1 MSIASRDN
9 CPAALAERSVSHPW
23 LVFLNGVKMPAESIM
38 DNFLQDV
45 RYGGRLLWNKRGYSL
60 VTILT
65 LALGIGAV
73 TSVFSV
79 VSAVLLKPYGPVN
92 ADQWVYLW
100 EHRTNSQSLTQI
112 SVSIPNFRDWKRD
125 SASTF
130 SNVIVWLPW
139 SYTASGA
146 GVSNPERIRAAV
158 ISPEVFTAT
167 AVVPA
172 AGRLLTPEDSTSGD
186 RRVVLSYEFW
196 KHAYGADPSLPGKK
210 ITLNSA
216 PHTVVGIAPPGF
228 TFPPEDQVD
237 VWTAL
242 HQAVLSSPGRSERG
256 YRVAAKLRLG
266 MTPKS
271 AQSAMDVIAERL
283 AGLYPEDMEYGALVI
298 PMREAV
304 AGEFRAPVIALSG
317 ALAFALL
324 LLCINISY
332 LRRVHLEAR
341 RKEIALRVALGAGR
355 TVLIRQLFMETILLF
370 GIGGGIGI
378 LISPLGIHLLL
389 SFVPPREIPWLH
401 ARIDAFVLLGSVTLT
416 LLAAVLTGL
425 IPVLGVSRSEPAR
438 ILGSGG
444 AVTGAAG
451 VSRRLR
457 GAIIVPQIALALVPL
472 CGAGLL
478 VRSFVHLLEVAP
490 GFSPEHRL
498 SLSLFAPRGHYAGP
512 VEITALAKRIREET
526 LQVPGLQQ
534 AGLAQAIPFAPGPRW
549 LQALTRT
556 DPKGIRNFSPL
567 PLVRYT
573 VATPGYLEAMGIP
586 LRAGRSVSDAD
597 TRETLPVVVINE
609 KLAHQQ
615 FPAEDPLG
623 KQIWIGHAE
632 ALPDSTPRTIVGVVA
647 DTHMYALDSD
657 PDPAAWV
664 PMAQEKTSEDIW
676 RNLFLVANTGI
687 TPSGAL
693 ASVGQKIHAV
703 DAELAI
709 TDVSSMDERLRDS
722 LWRQRFSASV
732 LGAFSLAAL
741 GIAILGVF
749 GVTSY
754 LVALRS
760 HEIGV
765 RMAIGARPADILK
778 MVLGQSF
785 VLVVMGSVIGLLGAF
800 ALTRVLQGLL
810 FGVNPAD
817 FFTFAMVAGA
827 LAVSS
832 LVACL
837 APARRASKVDPIVA
851 LREE

>member
-1 MSIASRDN
+1 
-9 CPAALAERSVSHPW
+9 
-23 LVFLNGVKMPAESIM
+23 M
-38 DNFLQDV
+38 DNFLHDV
-45 RYGGRLLWNKRGYSL
+45 RYSTRLLWNNRGYSL
-60 VTILT
+60 VVVLT

-79 VSAVLLKPYGPVN
+79 VSAVLIKPYGPVN
-92 ADQWVYLW
+92 TDQWVYLW
-100 EHRTNSQSLTQI
+100 EHRTNSQALNQI

-125 SASTF
+125 SASAF
-130 SNVIVWLPW
+130 SDVVVWLPW

-158 ISPEVFTAT
+158 ISPEVFAAA

-172 AGRLLTPEDSTSGD
+172 AGRLLTPEDSASGD
-186 RRVVLSYEFW
+186 RRVILSYEFW
-196 KHAYGADPSLPGKK
+196 KRAYGADPSLPGKK

-216 PHTVVGIAPPGF
+216 AHTVVGIAPPGF
-228 TFPPEDQVD
+228 CFPPEDQVD

-242 HQAVLSSPGRSERG
+242 SQAALSSPGRSERA
-256 YRVAAKLRLG
+256 YRVAAKLRPG
-266 MTPKS
+266 VTPKS

-283 AGLYPEDMEYGALVI
+283 AGLFPEDRGYGALVI

-317 ALAFALL
+317 ALGFALL
-324 LLCINISY
+324 LLCINIGY

-355 TVLIRQLFMETILLF
+355 MVLIRQLFMETMLLF
-370 GIGGGIGI
+370 GIGGGSGI
-378 LISPLGIHLLL
+378 LVSPIGVHLLL
-389 SFVPPREIPWLH
+389 SSVPAREIPWLH
-401 ARIDAFVLLGSVTLT
+401 PRIGGFVLLGSVALT

-425 IPVLGVSRSEPAR
+425 VPVLGVSRSELAR
-438 ILGSGG
+438 NFGSGG

-451 VSRRLR
+451 GSGRLR

-478 VRSFVHLLEVAP
+478 IRSFVRLQEVAP
-490 GFSPEHRL
+490 GFASEHRL
-498 SLSLFAPRGHYAGP
+498 TLSLFAPRGRYAGP
-512 VEITALAKRIREET
+512 AEITALAKRIREET
-526 LQVPGLQQ
+526 LQVPSMRQ

-549 LQALTRT
+549 LQALART
-556 DPKGIRNFSPL
+556 DPKGIHNFSQL

-573 VATPGYLEAMGIP
+573 VVTPGYLEAMGIP
-586 LRAGRSVSDAD
+586 LRGGRLVTDAD
-597 TRETLPVVVINE
+597 NHDTLPVVVINE
-609 KLAHQQ
+609 RLARQQ
-615 FPAEDPLG
+615 FPMEDPLG

-632 ALPDSTPRTIVGVVA
+632 ELPNSSPRTIVGIVA
-647 DTHMYALDSD
+647 DTHMYALDRE

-664 PMAQEKTSEDIW
+664 PMAQENASEDIW
-676 RNLFLVANTGI
+676 RNFFLVANTGI
-687 TPSGAL
+687 DPANVLSA
-693 ASVGQKIHAV
+693 VGQKIHGV

-709 TDVSSMDERLRDS
+709 TDVSSMDARLSDS

-732 LGAFSLAAL
+732 LGAFSLAAV
-741 GIAILGVF
+741 GIAMLGVF

-754 LVALRS
+754 LVSLRS

-778 MVLGQSF
+778 MVLGQS
-785 VLVVMGSVIGLLGAF
+785 LVPVAIGTVVGLLGAF

-810 FGVNPAD
+810 FGVKTTD
-817 FFTFAMVAGA
+817 SSTFAMVAGV
-827 LAVSS
+827 LAISS

-837 APARRASKVDPIVA
+837 APAWRAAKVDPIVA
-851 LREE
+851 LRAE